1 MPNYKYEAKNF
12 GGKSVVGTLAGQS
25 QDAVIGELR
34 KRNLIVLSVKP
45 TGGEGGAAGGGGGGM
60 KGVFTDANP
69 NRYSPRG
76 DELVVFTRQLSTMI
90 GAGIP
95 LLEGLEILA
104 EQAERAGFAA
114 VLDRV
119 VEDIRGGTDLSS
131 SMEKFPKTFSNIYT
145 AMIRAGEVSGQLDEI
160 LARLAEYLEAS
171 LKLKRDIKAA
181 MTYPVVSLVMVIGIT
196 MFLMLGI
203 VPKFREVFESM
214 EITLPALTNT
224 VLNIAD
230 WMKDNVLAMIGI
242 CIASFIGLK
251 AYAKS
256 KRGAWQID
264 WLMLNMPVFGPL
276 FRKVA
281 LSRFAKTFSTLVK
294 AGVPILGALEIV
306 SATAGNQCISKAV
319 DDARES
325 VRQGETLSEPLGR
338 SGQFPP
344 MVVKMIGI
352 GERSGALE
360 QLLEKISIFYDDQVS
375 AAVKSLTSLIEP
387 LMIGVMGF
395 LVGTIVLA
403 VFLPIFELQKKLSQ
417 RNG

>member
-1 MPNYKYEAKNF
+1 MPNFKYEAKNF
-12 GGKSVVGTLAGQS
+12 GGKTVSGTLAGSTQE
-25 QDAVIGELR
+25 QVIGELR
-34 KRNLIVLSVKP
+34 KRNLIVLSVRSS
-45 TGGEGGAAGGGGGGM
+45 GGGDGGGAV
-60 KGVFTDANP
+60 KRVFTDSNP
-69 NRYSPRG
+69 ARYRPRG

-95 LLEGLEILA
+95 LLEGLEILQ
-104 EQAERAGFAA
+104 EQAERAGFSA
-114 VLDRV
+114 VLDDV
-119 VEDIRGGTDLSS
+119 VEDIRGGTDLSTA
-131 SMEKFPKTFSNIYT
+131 MGKYPRTFSEIYV

-160 LARLAEYLEAS
+160 LSRLAEYLEAS

-214 EITLPALTNT
+214 EITLPGLTAA
-224 VLNIAD
+224 VLDIAD
-230 WMKDNVLAMIGI
+230 WMKNNVLVMAGLCVGAFFAM
-242 CIASFIGLK
+242 K
-251 AYAKS
+251 VYAKS

-281 LSRFAKTFSTLVK
+281 LSRFSKTFATLVK

-306 SATAGNQCISKAV
+306 SQTVGNQCISKAV
-319 DDARES
+319 DEARES
-325 VRQGETLSEPLGR
+325 VRQGETLSDPLGR
-338 SGQFPP
+338 SSQFPP

-360 QLLEKISIFYDDQVS
+360 QLLEKISIFYDDQVT

-417 RNG
+417 RN

>member
-1 MPNYKYEAKNF
+1 MPNFKYEAKNF
-12 GGKSVVGTLAGQS
+12 GGKTVTGTLAGETH
-25 QDAVIGELR
+25 DAVVGELR
-34 KRNLIVLSVKP
+34 KRNLIVLSVR
-45 TGGEGGAAGGGGGGM
+45 AAGGGGGESAM
-60 KGVFTDANP
+60 KRALTDSNP
-69 NRYSPRG
+69 LKYKPKG

-95 LLEGLEILA
+95 LLEGLEILG

-114 VLDRV
+114 VLDTV
-119 VEDIRGGTDLSS
+119 VEDIRGGTDLSTS
-131 SMEKFPKTFSNIYT
+131 LEKFPRSFSHIYV

-181 MTYPVVSLVMVIGIT
+181 MTYPVVSLFMVIGIT

-214 EITLPALTNT
+214 DITLPGLTSA

-230 WMKDNVLAMIGI
+230 WLKDNVLVTAGI
-242 CIASFIGLK
+242 CVALFFGVK
-251 AYAKS
+251 AYAKT
-256 KRGAWQID
+256 KKGAWQVD
-264 WLMLNMPVFGPL
+264 WLTLNAPVFGPL

-281 LSRFAKTFSTLVK
+281 LSRFAKTFATLVK

-306 SATAGNQCISKAV
+306 SQTVGNQCISEAV
-319 DDARES
+319 DEAKES

-360 QLLEKISIFYDDQVS
+360 QLLEKISIFYDDQVA

-417 RNG
+417 RG

>member
-1 MPNYKYEAKNF
+1 MPNFKYEAKNF
-12 GGKSVVGTLAGQS
+12 GGKTVAGTLSGTS
-25 QDAVIGELR
+25 QEAVIGELR
-34 KRNLIVLSVKP
+34 KRNLIVLSVRAA
-45 TGGEGGAAGGGGGGM
+45 GGTENAGGGGAV

-69 NRYSPRG
+69 GRYSPRG
-76 DELVVFTRQLSTMI
+76 DELVVFTRQLSTMV

-95 LLEGLEILA
+95 LLEGLEILQ

-114 VLDRV
+114 VLDHI

-131 SMEKFPKTFSNIYT
+131 SMEKFPKTFSNIYV

-160 LARLAEYLEAS
+160 LGRLAEYLEAS
-171 LKLKRDIKAA
+171 LKLKRDIRAA
-181 MTYPVVSLVMVIGIT
+181 MTYPIVSLVLVIGIT

-203 VPKFREVFESM
+203 VPKFREVFDSM
-214 EITLPALTNT
+214 DITLPALTSAI
-224 VLNIAD
+224 LNIAD
-230 WMKDNVLAMIGI
+230 WMKENILVVA
-242 CIASFIGLK
+242 GLCVAFAVALK
-251 AYAKS
+251 IYKKS
-256 KRGAWQID
+256 KSGSWQLD
-264 WLMLNMPVFGPL
+264 WLTLNAPVFGPL

-306 SATAGNQCISKAV
+306 AATVGNQVISKAV
-319 DDARES
+319 DEARES
-325 VRQGETLSEPLGR
+325 VRQGETLSEPLSR
-338 SGQFPP
+338 SSQFPP

-360 QLLEKISIFYDDQVS
+360 QLLEKISIFYDDQVT

-387 LMIGVMGF
+387 IMIAVMGF

-403 VFLPIFELQKKLSQ
+403 VFLPIFKLQEKLS
-417 RNG
+417 GG